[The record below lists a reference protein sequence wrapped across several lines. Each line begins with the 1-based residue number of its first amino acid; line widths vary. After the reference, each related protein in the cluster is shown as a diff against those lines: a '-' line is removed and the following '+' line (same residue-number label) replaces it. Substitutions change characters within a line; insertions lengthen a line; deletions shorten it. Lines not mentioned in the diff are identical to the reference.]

1 MSVGFVTLILFL
13 LLVSL
18 LITGL
23 PLAFCLGATAI
34 ILTIWRVGPEALF
47 LVTTTAFHSWSLYT
61 LIALPLF
68 VLMATFL
75 SKSDI
80 ADDLYELMLH
90 WMGPLRGGLAMG
102 TVIICAIFAAMSG
115 VSAAGTV
122 TMGLTALPSMLKR
135 GYHQDIALGA
145 ISAGGSL
152 GILIPPSII
161 MIVFASITGTS
172 VARLFMAGFVPGL
185 VITAIFVFYI
195 GLRCVIQPELGP
207 VLPKEDRFPLRK
219 KISLLR
225 GIFFPII
232 LVFLVLGSIYTG
244 ITTPTEASAIGAL
257 GALVCVVIKGRF
269 SWKVF
274 QEATLGAFRVSVM
287 CGWIVLGA
295 KLFSHVYATTGAG
308 EFILSIFSGLE
319 TNRWLILIV
328 MQIILFLLGMFI
340 DPIGIMMITL
350 PVFMPI
356 VEQFGFHPIWFGILF
371 TVNME
376 LAYIT
381 PPFGF
386 NLFYLKGVVPETIT
400 MGDIYRSVIPFVV
413 LEAIGLAIVIIFP
426 RLSLWLP
433 QLLLG

>member
-1 MSVGFVTLILFL
+1 MSVGFVTLVLFL

-34 ILTIWRVGPEALF
+34 ILTIWQVGPEALF

-80 ADDLYELMLH
+80 ADDLYELMFH

-172 VARLFMAGFVPGL
+172 VAKLFMAGFVPGL

-195 GLRCVIQPELGP
+195 GLRCVIQPQLGP
-207 VLPKEDRFPLRK
+207 VLCTRSLANSLSPLP
-219 KISLLR
+219 SA
-225 GIFFPII
+225 F
-232 LVFLVLGSIYTG
+232 
-244 ITTPTEASAIGAL
+244 IT
-257 GALVCVVIKGRF
+257 
-269 SWKVF
+269 
-274 QEATLGAFRVSVM
+274 
-287 CGWIVLGA
+287 
-295 KLFSHVYATTGAG
+295 
-308 EFILSIFSGLE
+308 
-319 TNRWLILIV
+319 
-328 MQIILFLLGMFI
+328 
-340 DPIGIMMITL
+340 
-350 PVFMPI
+350 
-356 VEQFGFHPIWFGILF
+356 
-371 TVNME
+371 
-376 LAYIT
+376 
-381 PPFGF
+381 
-386 NLFYLKGVVPETIT
+386 
-400 MGDIYRSVIPFVV
+400 
-413 LEAIGLAIVIIFP
+413 
-426 RLSLWLP
+426 
-433 QLLLG
+433 